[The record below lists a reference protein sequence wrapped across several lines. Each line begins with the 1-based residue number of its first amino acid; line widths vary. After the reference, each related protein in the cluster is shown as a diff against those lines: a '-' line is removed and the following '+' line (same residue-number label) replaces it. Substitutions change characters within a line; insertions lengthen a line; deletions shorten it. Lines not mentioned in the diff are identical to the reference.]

1 MIILHYP
8 ACGTC
13 RKAIKWLTE
22 NNLPHTTRHI
32 VEQNPTADELRE
44 WIPRSSL
51 PITKWFNTSGLIYKE
66 RGLKDVV
73 KTASEEELIALL
85 ASEGKLVKRPILLT
99 DDHRVLV
106 GFKEP
111 DWSSILRYDDSKLL
125 P

>member
-13 RKAIKWLTE
+13 RKAIKWLIE

-32 VEQNPTADELRE
+32 VEQNPTVDELRE
-44 WIPRSSL
+44 WIPRSGL

-99 DDHRVLV
+99 DDNRVLV